1 MDATKA
7 KRSVREQFSRT
18 AANYAKSGVHSRG
31 PNLDAMLAEARLTGR
46 ERVLDVGCGPGH
58 TALAFAP
65 RARQVVALDLSAQM
79 LEAGRGLASAR
90 GIANVRFEQGDV
102 ENLAFAAGEFDRVTS
117 RFSAHHYPDPPRALA
132 EVARVLRPG
141 GRLLLVDSFAPND
154 DELDAFLDAIE
165 RARDPSHVRNWR
177 IAEWTG
183 MMRAA
188 GFDARLVESWSMPLD
203 FADWIA
209 RMETSPVGVTEL
221 HALMADASAVVRER
235 YALQPNG
242 DWSIPVALL
251 RATLR
256 VV

>member
-1 MDATKA
+1 MDGAKTKQ
-7 KRSVREQFSRT
+7 SVREQFSRT

-31 PNLDAMLAEARLTGR
+31 PNLDAMLAEAQLAGC
-46 ERVLDVGCGPGH
+46 ERVLDMGCGPGH

-65 RARQVVALDLSAQM
+65 RAQRVVAVDLSAQM
-79 LEAGRGLASAR
+79 LEAGRALAAAR
-90 GIANVRFEQGDV
+90 GIANVRFAQGDV
-102 ENLAFAAGEFDRVTS
+102 EKLAFAAGEFDLVTS

-132 EVARVLRPG
+132 EVARVLHPG

-183 MMRAA
+183 MMHAA
-188 GFDARLVESWSMPLD
+188 GFDARLLETWSMPLD
-203 FADWIA
+203 FGDWIA
-209 RMETSPVGVTEL
+209 RMATPPGGVTEL
-221 HALMADASAVVRER
+221 HALMADASATVRER
-235 YALQPNG
+235 YALQRNG

-251 RATLR
+251 RATLPT
-256 VV
+256 V